1 MTMLRV
7 VTPLRTATIATA
19 VLLLGSCA
27 GPTPMVD
34 VYVDPVAGD
43 DSNPGSSLA
52 PYRTLTRALAGA
64 SRGHVVH
71 LAAGTYDEASGEVW
85 PTHAGEPP
93 VATPNV
99 RDGVTI
105 TTDGNDVTLGGPI
118 GPSSTSALVFAGQ
131 ATVDGVAI
139 VGFSPG
145 VLAGPGTHA
154 AIENVLLRGSD
165 REGLLAYGDAQ
176 VVLTGSEVQQ
186 NSGAGLAALGAS
198 AIEATDTLVHFNSP
212 GVDVRDAA
220 EVAFNGGQ
228 IISNGSLVPGADH
241 SGVAVMDD
249 GSFTAEE
256 VVVMDNAYAGIH
268 LNGSAT
274 VVLGP
279 GTTVRENFIG
289 VVADAF
295 LPGAATLEFAGA
307 VVEDN
312 EFEGVFWAMP
322 MGERFSIRNTEVTGN
337 GGVGL
342 HFLGDAQVIDLGTA
356 SSPGGNDYT
365 GNAEPLIL
373 DARPDRAA
381 PDGTIIT
388 VSYQD
393 TVEPCLVGPLP
404 TVGPALLGCNGVTVI
419 DITGVNN
426 RVHVIEAD

>member
-1 MTMLRV
+1 MTRLRV
-7 VTPLRTATIATA
+7 VTPVRTTIFATA
-19 VLLLGSCA
+19 ALLLGSCA

-34 VYVDPVAGD
+34 VYVDPVVGD

-52 PYRTLTRALAGA
+52 PYRTLTRALASA

-85 PTHAGEPP
+85 PSHAGDPP

-99 RDGVTI
+99 HDGVTI

-118 GPSSTSALVFAGQ
+118 GPSSMSALVFAGET
-131 ATVDGVAI
+131 TVNGVAI

-145 VLAGPGTHA
+145 VLAGPGTQA
-154 AIENVLLRGSD
+154 TLENVLLRGSD

-176 VVLTGSEVQQ
+176 VVVTGSEVQQ
-186 NSGAGLAALGAS
+186 NSGAGLAARDVSSIAV
-198 AIEATDTLVHFNSP
+198 TDTLVHFNSP
-212 GVDVRDAA
+212 GVDVRDTAG
-220 EVAFNGGQ
+220 VTVDGGQ
-228 IISNGSLVPGADH
+228 IISNGTLVPGADN

-249 GSFTAEE
+249 GSFTAED

-268 LNGSAT
+268 LNGSAA
-274 VVLGP
+274 VVVGP
-279 GTTVRENFIG
+279 GTTVRDNFIG

-295 LPGAATLEFAGA
+295 LPGAAILEFADA

-322 MGERFSIRNTEVTGN
+322 MGERFSMRNTEVAGN

-342 HFLGDAQVIDLGTA
+342 HFLGDALVIDLGTA
-356 SSPGGNDYT
+356 TSPGGNDYT

-393 TVEPCLVGPLP
+393 SVAPCVVGPLP
-404 TVGPALLGCNGVTVI
+404 TVGPAVLGCNGVTVI

-426 RVHVIEAD
+426 RVQVIEAD